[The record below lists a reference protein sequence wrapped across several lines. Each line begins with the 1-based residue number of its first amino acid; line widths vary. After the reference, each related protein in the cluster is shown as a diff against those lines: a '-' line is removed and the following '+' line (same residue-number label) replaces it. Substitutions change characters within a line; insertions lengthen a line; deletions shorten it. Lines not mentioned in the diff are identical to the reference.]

1 MEGWS
6 DRVGT
11 KGSESK
17 LQIINAAAPSQTDY
31 SIANITYLITQSL
44 MTAFQTKDETKRE
57 EVKVNTESRLPAHEF

>member
-11 KGSESK
+11 KGSESR
-17 LQIINAAAPSQTDY
+17 LQVINASVPSQTDY

-44 MTAFQTKDETKRE
+44 MTAFQTKDKTKRE
-57 EVKVNTESRLPAHEF
+57 EVKVNAEGRLPAYES